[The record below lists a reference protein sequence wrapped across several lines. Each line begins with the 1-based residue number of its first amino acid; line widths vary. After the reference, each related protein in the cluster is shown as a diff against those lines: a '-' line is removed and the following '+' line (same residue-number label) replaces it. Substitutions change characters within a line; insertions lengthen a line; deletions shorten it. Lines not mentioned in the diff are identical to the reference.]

1 MIEKEIG
8 EIRRR
13 LRPEKN
19 NISHI
24 CGCYVNEKREVISLF
39 DQPVLNMS
47 QEETEAYLAL
57 FKRTL
62 SGSLNRN
69 LLDVEFET
77 RQVAQGEEHRLLMA
91 LRDSE
96 LRDDEAVRTFYQR
109 VIDSYQTEGN
119 YLILLAKDTYDVP
132 YRGKD
137 DEDQSDAGSEVYS
150 YILCSICTVKVTRPA
165 LRYDFEE
172 SIFHNREMGWVV
184 SAPETGFLFP
194 AFDDR
199 STNLYNALYYTK
211 DITNSHVELVDALFH
226 RPMPMPA
233 AEQQETFQGILQDAL
248 SEECRLDVLQS
259 VHQQIAEQVELHKE
273 NRTPEPLLLTKTAVH
288 GMLKASGVSDRHVE
302 AFEREYDER
311 FGEDSALSPKNLMDS
326 KQMEIRTPDV
336 VIKVNGQRTD
346 LVETRVIGGRKYILI
361 SAEDG
366 VEVNGIPITFSGENE
381 RSDV

>member
-1 MIEKEIG
+1 MTEKEIG
-8 EIRRR
+8 ELRRR
-13 LRPEKN
+13 LRPDRTA
-19 NISHI
+19 ITAVR
-24 CGCYVNEKREVISLF
+24 GCYVSESREILTTFRQSLG
-39 DQPVLNMS
+39 LCG
-47 QEETEAYLAL
+47 EEDKETYLKL
-57 FKRTL
+57 LKKTL
-62 SGSLNRN
+62 SGTVDKN
-69 LLDVEFET
+69 LIDIPFRT
-77 RQVAQGEEHRLLMA
+77 AQVADSDEHRLLMA